1 MSGNSAGAVSNLIPP
16 MNTDVLTPP
25 AAAVNPTAVLK
36 KNFRVTVI
44 TDPSVLAQSP
54 SKYVSILLGANMSPN
69 ASAVLSNFAFSGGSV
84 TKQFMN
90 HGTTGHFSSVIKMQC
105 RPQSPAPQVIGLLS
119 ATLTQFSFNVAIDTA
134 CSINDWFTLSFCD
147 EQGMWF
153 PTTAEGHPGLIA
165 SVSWN
170 TGGQFASAGYQGNGE
185 IDGQSD
191 AGFSATVVA
200 L

>member
-1 MSGNSAGAVSNLIPP
+1 

-25 AAAVNPTAVLK
+25 VASVNPAAVLK
-36 KNFRVTVI
+36 KSFLITVI
-44 TDPSVLAQSP
+44 TDPSVLAHSP
-54 SKYVSILLGANMSPN
+54 SKYVSILLGAGMSPN
-69 ASAVLSNFAFSGGSV
+69 ASAVLSNFAFSGGAV

-90 HGTTGHFSSVIKMQC
+90 HGTTGHFSSVINMQC
-105 RPQSPAPQVIGLLS
+105 RPHSPAPQVIGLMGP
-119 ATLTQFSFNVAIDTA
+119 TLTQFSFNVAIDTA
-134 CSINDWFTLSFCD
+134 CSVNDWFTLSFCD

-153 PTTAEGHPGLIA
+153 PTTAAEHPGLIA

-170 TGGQFASAGYQGNGE
+170 TDGQFTTAGYQGNGE